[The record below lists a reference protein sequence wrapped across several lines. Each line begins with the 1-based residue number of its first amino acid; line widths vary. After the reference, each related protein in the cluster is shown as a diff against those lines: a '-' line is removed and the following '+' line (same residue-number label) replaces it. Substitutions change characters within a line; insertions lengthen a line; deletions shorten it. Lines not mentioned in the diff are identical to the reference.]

1 MLYFIPLGRPDCHRA
16 AAPQGRREDKGY
28 IGYPEVAKMDRRTDR
43 RADRCGEDDDRGE
56 ALETSR
62 NDGNIEKTVIEPVQG
77 WRMLDA
83 RELWR
88 YRDLLWVLIL
98 RDIKVRYKQTVLGAA
113 WVILRPLLGTAVFTV
128 VFGMLAGIP
137 SDGYPYAVFV
147 YSALLPWNFFA
158 GAVGAAGNSL
168 VGSSGLVG
176 KVYFPRLVIPA
187 ASVGSG
193 IVDLAVSSLFLLL
206 LLPLFGAGWGVHL
219 LALPLLALAV
229 VFLALGVGT
238 LFSALIVSYRDF
250 SAVLTF
256 LLQIWMFA
264 TPVVYPSSLVP
275 GKLRFLLHL
284 NPMAALVEGFR
295 SAFLGRP
302 FDVAGLSVS
311 VALAGVV
318 FAAGVAY
325 FEKVEGRFADII

>member
-1 MLYFIPLGRPDCHRA
+1 MDP
-16 AAPQGRREDKGY
+16 RRN
-28 IGYPEVAKMDRRTDR
+28 RRTDR
-43 RADRCGEDDDRGE
+43 DGEYDNQGG
-56 ALETSR
+56 ALENSR
-62 NDGNIEKTVIEPVQG
+62 HAGNFEKTVIEPAKG
-77 WRMLDA
+77 WRILDV

-88 YRDLLWVLIL
+88 YRELFWGFIL

-113 WVILRPLLGTAVFTV
+113 WVILRPLLGTAVFTL
-128 VFGMLAGIP
+128 VFGMLVRVP

-147 YSALLPWNFFA
+147 YSALLPWTFFA
-158 GAVGAAGNSL
+158 GAIGAAGNSL

-193 IVDLAVSSLFLLL
+193 IVDLAVSSLFLLV
-206 LLPLFGAGWGVHL
+206 LLPLFGMNWGINL

-275 GKLRFLLHL
+275 GNLRFLLHL

-302 FDVAGLSVS
+302 FDVVGLSVS
-311 VALAGVV
+311 VALALIV
-318 FAAGVAY
+318 FAGGVAY
-325 FEKVEGRFADII
+325 FGKVEGRFADII

>member
-1 MLYFIPLGRPDCHRA
+1 
-16 AAPQGRREDKGY
+16 
-28 IGYPEVAKMDRRTDR
+28 
-43 RADRCGEDDDRGE
+43 
-56 ALETSR
+56 
-62 NDGNIEKTVIEPVQG
+62 
-77 WRMLDA
+77 MLDL

-88 YRDLLWVLIL
+88 YRELLWVFIL

-113 WVILRPLLGTAVFTV
+113 WVILRPLLGTAVFTL
-128 VFGMLAGIP
+128 VFGMLVRIP

-147 YSALLPWNFFA
+147 YSALLPWNFFS

-168 VGSSGLVG
+168 VGSAGLIG
-176 KVYFPRLVIPA
+176 KVYFPRLVIPT

-193 IVDLAVSSLFLLL
+193 IVDLAVSSLFLLV
-206 LLPLFGAGWGVHL
+206 LLPLFGVRWGVNL

-311 VALAGVV
+311 IALSGIA
-318 FAAGVAY
+318 FAAGIAY

>member
-1 MLYFIPLGRPDCHRA
+1 
-16 AAPQGRREDKGY
+16 
-28 IGYPEVAKMDRRTDR
+28 
-43 RADRCGEDDDRGE
+43 
-56 ALETSR
+56 
-62 NDGNIEKTVIEPVQG
+62 
-77 WRMLDA
+77 MLDV
-83 RELWR
+83 REFWR
-88 YRDLLWVLIL
+88 YRELLWVLIL

-113 WVILRPLLGTAVFTV
+113 WVVLRPLIGTAVFTL
-128 VFGMLAGIP
+128 VFGMLVRVP

-147 YSALLPWNFFA
+147 YSALLPWSFFA
-158 GAVGAAGNSL
+158 GAVGTAGNSV
-168 VGSSGLVG
+168 VGSSGLIG
-176 KVYFPRLVIPA
+176 KVYFPRLVVPA

-193 IVDLAVSSLFLLL
+193 FVDLAVSSIFLLA
-206 LLPLFGAGWGVHL
+206 LLPLFGVRWGVNL
-219 LALPLLALAV
+219 LAIPLLAFAV

-275 GKLRFLLHL
+275 GNLRFLLHL

-302 FDVAGLSVS
+302 FDVVGLSVS
-311 VALAGVV
+311 VALALVIFSGS
-318 FAAGVAY
+318 VAY
-325 FEKVEGRFADII
+325 FGKVEARFADII

>member
-1 MLYFIPLGRPDCHRA
+1 
-16 AAPQGRREDKGY
+16 
-28 IGYPEVAKMDRRTDR
+28 MDREAIGGPT
-43 RADRCGEDDDRGE
+43 ATAKTTTGGG
-56 ALETSR
+56 ALENSR
-62 NDGNIEKTVIEPVQG
+62 NAGIIDKTIIEPAKG
-77 WRMLDA
+77 WRMLDV

-88 YRDLLWVLIL
+88 YRELLWVLIL

-113 WVILRPLLGTAVFTV
+113 WVILRPLLGTAVFTL
-128 VFGMLAGIP
+128 VFGMLVRVP

-147 YSALLPWNFFA
+147 YSALLPWNFFS

-168 VGSSGLVG
+168 VGSSGLIS
-176 KVYFPRLVIPA
+176 KVYFPRLIIPM

-193 IVDLAVSSLFLLL
+193 IVDLAVSSLFLLA
-206 LLPLFGAGWGVHL
+206 LLPLFGVGWGVTL
-219 LALPLLALAV
+219 LAVPLLALAV

-256 LLQIWMFA
+256 LLQFWMFA

-275 GKLRFLLHL
+275 ERLRFLLHL

-302 FDVAGLSVS
+302 FDVVGLSVS
-311 VALAGVV
+311 VALAAIA

>member
-1 MLYFIPLGRPDCHRA
+1 MDPRG
-16 AAPQGRREDKGY
+16 
-28 IGYPEVAKMDRRTDR
+28 DRRNDR
-43 RADRCGEDDDRGE
+43 DGEDDDLGG
-56 ALETSR
+56 ALGNSR
-62 NDGNIEKTVIEPVQG
+62 QAGNLDKTVIEPAKG
-77 WRMLDA
+77 WRMLDL

-88 YRDLLWVLIL
+88 YRELLWMLIL

-113 WVILRPLLGTAVFTV
+113 WVILRPLLGTAVFTLI
-128 VFGMLAGIP
+128 FGMLARIP

-147 YSALLPWNFFA
+147 YSALLPWNFFS

-168 VGSSGLVG
+168 VGSSGLIG
-176 KVYFPRLVIPA
+176 KVYFPRLIIPA

-193 IVDLAVSSLFLLL
+193 IVDLAVSSLFLFA
-206 LLPLFGAGWGVHL
+206 LLPLFGVGWGVNL
-219 LALPLLALAV
+219 LTLPLLALAV

-250 SAVLTF
+250 GTVLTF

-275 GKLRFLLHL
+275 DKLRFLLHL

-295 SAFLGRP
+295 SAFLGRS
-302 FDVAGLSVS
+302 FDVVGLSVS
-311 VALAGVV
+311 VALAAIA
-318 FAAGVAY
+318 FAVGIAY

>member
-1 MLYFIPLGRPDCHRA
+1 
-16 AAPQGRREDKGY
+16 
-28 IGYPEVAKMDRRTDR
+28 
-43 RADRCGEDDDRGE
+43 
-56 ALETSR
+56 
-62 NDGNIEKTVIEPVQG
+62 
-77 WRMLDA
+77 MLDV

-88 YRDLLWVLIL
+88 YRELLWGLIL

-113 WVILRPLLGTAVFTV
+113 WVILRPLLGTAVFTL
-128 VFGMLAGIP
+128 VFGMLVRVP

-147 YSALLPWNFFA
+147 YSALLPWTFFA

-193 IVDLAVSSLFLLL
+193 IVDLAVSSLFLLV
-206 LLPLFGAGWGVHL
+206 LLPLFGVGWGVGL
-219 LALPLLALAV
+219 LALPILALAV
-229 VFLALGVGT
+229 MFLALGVGT

-250 SAVLTF
+250 SAVLAF
-256 LLQIWMFA
+256 LLQFWMFA

-275 GKLRFLLHL
+275 GNLRFLLHL

-302 FDVAGLSVS
+302 FDVFGLSVS
-311 VALAGVV
+311 VALALIV
-318 FAAGVAY
+318 FAGGVAY
-325 FEKVEGRFADII
+325 FGKVEGRFADII